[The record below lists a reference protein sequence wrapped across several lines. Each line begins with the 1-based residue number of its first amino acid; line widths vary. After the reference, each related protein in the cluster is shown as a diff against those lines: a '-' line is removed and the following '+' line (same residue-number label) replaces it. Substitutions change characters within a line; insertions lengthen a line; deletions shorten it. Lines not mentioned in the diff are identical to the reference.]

1 MKTNPM
7 PGNKI
12 EFFCEIGQRNLRMNP
27 RDCAADIQ
35 QFGDASEERLLISIE
50 AEPFVTEELADVQEI
65 SGAASE
71 IKNAQRRSAIEPK
84 ILGAFDIDADPIG
97 GVFVCIDLSRIRP
110 VGIIFA
116 QPG

>member
-50 AEPFVTEELADVQEI
+50 AEPFVTEELADVQEV

-71 IKNAQRRSAIEPK
+71 IKNAQWRSAIEPK
-84 ILGAFDIDADPIG
+84 ILGAFHIDVDPIG
-97 GVFVCIDLSRIRP
+97 GVFVCINLSRIRP
-110 VGIIFA
+110 VWTIFA
-116 QPG
+116 QSG